1 MSQPRMGVG
10 VQSMAGQSP
19 SYRPKLPSSSI
30 QGAPVMTGEIGEGS
44 ELQKRG
50 LSYYDTTELRQLLLD
65 AKRALNRKE
74 NKKKGKGEKSVD
86 AAGHLPAHT
95 EAGPKQTT
103 RPEGATEDANNEPRT
118 FGINPLDH
126 LTSRGGR
133 TP

>member
-1 MSQPRMGVG
+1 MANQNPMYTPSRLPTARVQGGSMPLMTGNIGVG
-10 VQSMAGQSP
+10 SE
-19 SYRPKLPSSSI
+19 I
-30 QGAPVMTGEIGEGS
+30 Q
-44 ELQKRG
+44 KKG
-50 LSYYDTTELRQLLLD
+50 LSYYDVAELRQLVVE
-65 AKRALNRKE
+65 ARRALKE
-74 NKKKGKGEKSVD
+74 KETKKKGKGEKSVD
-86 AAGHLPAHT
+86 AYSHLPMHG